1 MKTKNESLDDKL
13 RSTSQDISK
22 ANHIIQKLQSEIAKA
37 KAKSKTKN
45 QKIKQQESIIIER
58 QQEVERC
65 KAEAKSVLE
74 NVKEKGNEAIQLR
87 SKLESNI
94 GDLDKAHDEISKLRQ
109 TIDALSNELNQIHE
123 KQKFSFAPPLST
135 GSRPFINSRLSKF
148 TAKEPLVSYTSTP
161 PVPQQ
166 QQQQPISST
175 QRFSSEKTITFSI
188 ANANPDKFQ
197 S

>member
-161 PVPQQ
+161 AVP